1 MKHFNPFSHFVLVTA
16 QMLCASV
23 VADESVQFNRDV
35 RAILSEHCFE
45 CHGPDA
51 DNREADLRLDLEKDS
66 HLSAIVAGDSA
77 NSPLYERIISTDDDV
92 VMPPPSAKKP
102 LSQKQIATLK
112 VWIDQGAKYE
122 KHWAFMPIA
131 KPQVPSNSE
140 SPIDYFVNRQL
151 AKHSLNPLANADK
164 ATLLRRITLDL
175 IGLPPTPEELTA
187 FLQDDSATAYESV
200 VDRLLASKHYGEHMA
215 LPWLEAARYADTSG
229 YQADWERFMWPWR
242 NWVIDAFNDNMP
254 FDQFTVEQLAGD
266 MLPNPERS
274 QILATGFNRNHR
286 INDEGGVIAAEYA
299 VEYVVDR
306 IDTTST
312 VWLGLTMGCCRCHDH
327 KYDPL
332 PQQDFYNMFALFNN
346 VPEKGKDGRSGYS
359 LPILDFPNAEVGEQ
373 LATLRNQLSALQSE
387 LESAASSADDL
398 QLAWKQQLKKE
409 FDVTTET
416 SWRLLS
422 PATVKGTG
430 KVQFKSLPD
439 GSFLRTGPNPATS
452 TYSVTVSAKE
462 LKSAAQSGVTAIQL
476 EALTDPSLTAKSL
489 AASVNGNFVLSEVKA
504 ELLRGKTQVPLSF
517 KASMADHSQASYP
530 AKNAIDGDT
539 KTGWAVEGQLRIEN
553 RRLILVL
560 SDTLKPKPGDRLRIQ
575 LQHASQFAKHSIG
588 RFRLST
594 TDSPRP
600 SMDGKPLH
608 PPALVAA
615 VNALTPTDTQREYL
629 LKNFR
634 ETHPQFKKQ
643 RDSIA
648 ALEKKIADV
657 AKNEFVKV
665 MVMSEME
672 TPRETFVLDRGAYDA
687 PNKEKPASADAP
699 SVLGGLADRPHNRLG
714 FAQWLVSDD
723 HPLTSR
729 VTVNRFWQQF
739 FGRGL
744 VETAEDFGSQ
754 GVPPSH
760 PELLDWLANEF
771 RESGWDTKALVRK
784 IVTSDVY
791 KRSSVVDSEHLEK
804 DPRNIWLARA
814 PRVRLSGYQLRD
826 QSLYASGLFVR
837 TIGGPSVKPYQPPG
851 LWSEVSFQQKNRS
864 TDFYVQDHGEKLYRR
879 ALYTF
884 WKRSVAPPML
894 ANFDAAGREMC
905 TVRSTRTSTPLQALN
920 LMNDVTFVEGA
931 RGMAQ
936 RMMSETK
943 TGVAAKL
950 TYGLAL
956 VGIESTPAKLRVLQD
971 SYNKYLEHFKADPA
985 AASEFLSNGEWQH
998 DSDLDP
1004 IEFAAFTAV
1013 ASVILNLDEVV
1024 VRQ

>member
-1 MKHFNPFSHFVLVTA
+1 MKHPNIFQLIVSASMAL
-16 QMLCASV
+16 LCAAAE
-23 VADESVQFNRDV
+23 ADDGVEFNRDV

-51 DNREADLRLDLEKDS
+51 DNREADLRLDLEADA
-66 HLSAIVAGDSA
+66 HLSAIVSGDAAG
-77 NSPLYERIISTDDDV
+77 SPLFDRITSDDADV
-92 VMPPPSAKKP
+92 IMPPTSAKKP
-102 LSQKQIATLK
+102 LSRKQVDVLK
-112 VWIDQGAKYE
+112 RWINEGAKYE
-122 KHWAFMPIA
+122 KHWAFMPITR
-131 KPQVPSNSE
+131 PDVPAGAE
-140 SPIDYFVNRQL
+140 SAIDYFVNERLKQ
-151 AKHSLNPLANADK
+151 ASLRPAGAADR
-164 ATLLRRITLDL
+164 ATLLRRVTFDL
-175 IGLPPTPEELTA
+175 IGLPPTPGELAA
-187 FLQDDSATAYESV
+187 FLADDSASSYETV
-200 VDRLLASKHYGEHMA
+200 VDRLLDSKHFGEHMA

-242 NWVIDAFNDNMP
+242 NWVIDAFNNNMP

-266 MLPNPERS
+266 MLPNAEQS

-346 VPEKGKDGRSGYS
+346 VPEKGKDGRVGYS
-359 LPILDFPNAEVGEQ
+359 LPILNYPNPSVGKQ
-373 LATLRNQLSALQSE
+373 LASLRTKLTSLHSD
-387 LESAASSADDL
+387 LETAASAAGELQAQWKRQFKLERSSA
-398 QLAWKQQLKKE
+398 AK
-409 FDVTTET
+409 T
-416 SWRLLS
+416 SWRILN

-430 KVQFKSLPD
+430 QVKFKALPD
-439 GSFLRTGPNPATS
+439 GSYLRRGQNPATS
-452 TYSVTVSAKE
+452 TYSITVSAKE
-462 LKSAAQSGVTAIQL
+462 LEAAAESGITAIQL

-489 AASVNGNFVLSEVKA
+489 SASSNGNFVLSEFKA
-504 ELLRGKTQVPLSF
+504 DLLRGKTPAPLKF
-517 KASMADHSQASYP
+517 KTSAADHSQANYP
-530 AKNAIDGDT
+530 ARNAIDGDP

-553 RRLILVL
+553 RKLVL
-560 SDTLKPKPGDRLRIQ
+560 VLNEALKPEKGDRLRIQ
-575 LQHASQFAKHSIG
+575 LQHASQFAQHCIG

-594 TDSPRP
+594 TNSTTP
-600 SMDGKPLH
+600 SIDGKPTH
-608 PPALVAA
+608 SPALIAA
-615 VNALTPTDTQREYL
+615 VNAIQPTAAQKKYL
-629 LKNFR
+629 LRKFSD
-634 ETHPQFKKQ
+634 THPEFKKQ
-643 RDSIA
+643 RDAIA
-648 ALEKKIADV
+648 ATEKQIADV
-657 AKNEFVKV
+657 SRNEFVKV
-665 MVMSEME
+665 MVMSEMA

-687 PNKEKPASADAP
+687 PNKEKPATPDAP
-699 SVLGGLADRPHNRLG
+699 SVLGGLGDLPHDRLG
-714 FAQWLVSDD
+714 FARWLVADE

-739 FGRGL
+739 FGRGI

-754 GVPPSH
+754 GIPPSH
-760 PELLDWLANEF
+760 PRLLDWLASEF
-771 RESGWDTKALVRK
+771 RDSGWNTKSLIRK
-784 IVTSDVY
+784 IVTSETY
-791 KRSSVVDSEHLEK
+791 KRSSVVDPVHLAK

-826 QSLYASGLFVR
+826 QTLQASGLFVR

-851 LWSEVSFQQKNRS
+851 LWSEVSFQSKNRS

-879 ALYTF
+879 GLYTF

-936 RMMSETK
+936 RMMTEVD
-943 TGVAAKL
+943 GIANQRLAF
-950 TYGLAL
+950 GLAL
-956 VGIESTPAKLRVLQD
+956 VGIESTPGKLRTLHS
-971 SYNKYLEHFKADPA
+971 SYDGYREYFQANPA

-998 DSDLDP
+998 DEKLDS
-1004 IEFAAFTAV
+1004 IQLAAFTAV